1 MKIPIKVSGQKMNL
15 PSYYEFIAPRSQKF
29 VKFVFAHFEK
39 IKVIVESVNF
49 EKIHFFLFGSLFAL
63 TILH

>member
-29 VKFVFAHFEK
+29 VKFVFVQFEK
-39 IKVIVESVNF
+39 IKAQKKKQH
-49 EKIHFFLFGSLFAL
+49 KINKIYS
-63 TILH
+63 